1 MGPGDAVGGL
11 VQVAGNAV
19 VDLLVRGADSPPG
32 TAADGWGPNTQI
44 LSTPVAPVLGGCG
57 AAPAYVLG
65 KLGLSVQL
73 NTNIGDDAIGSLLGG
88 WLREAGVQLVGSERA
103 AATAVHVVHLS
114 AGGRRSY
121 YYTGD
126 KVVWRHSLEAD
137 TPEWLLVSGYGAV
150 DAEDVESLKEVFS
163 ELRRRGPQIAFDPSP
178 WFGGRATRR
187 QMAAL
192 WPLVDGLIGTEEE
205 LGHWHG
211 TAAAAELAAR
221 ALRTGPEWVVVKR
234 GSRGAAYAHTRDG
247 VGSAA
252 TKALE
257 GANTVGA
264 GDSFNARLLAGLCG
278 GEMLAQAVAGA
289 VALATRVV
297 GNGRGAL
304 GAFD

>member
-1 MGPGDAVGGL
+1 MGPGGAVSGL

-19 VDLLVRGADSPPG
+19 VDLLVRGADPQAGPP
-32 TAADGWGPNTQI
+32 ADGWGANTQL
-44 LSTPVAPVLGGCG
+44 LSTPVETVLGGCG

-65 KLGLSVQL
+65 KLGRSVQL
-73 NTNIGDDAIGSLLGG
+73 NTNLGDDAIGSVMGG
-88 WLREAGVQLVGSERA
+88 WLGEAGVQLVGSAPA

-126 KVVWRHSLEAD
+126 KVVWRRSLEAD
-137 TPEWLLVSGYGAV
+137 TPEWFLACGYGAV

-163 ELRRRGPQIAFDPSP
+163 ELRRRGARVAFDPGP
-178 WFGGRATRR
+178 WFRGRVSAR

-211 TAAAAELAAR
+211 KAAGETLAAR
-221 ALRTGPEWVVVKR
+221 ALQTGPEWVVVKR
-234 GSRGAAYAHTRDG
+234 GSRGAAFAGRRDG
-247 VGSAA
+247 AGSVA
-252 TKALE
+252 TTALE

-264 GDSFNARLLAGLCG
+264 GDSFNARLLSGLCG
-278 GEMLAQAVAGA
+278 GEELGRAVGDA
-289 VALATRVV
+289 VELATRVV